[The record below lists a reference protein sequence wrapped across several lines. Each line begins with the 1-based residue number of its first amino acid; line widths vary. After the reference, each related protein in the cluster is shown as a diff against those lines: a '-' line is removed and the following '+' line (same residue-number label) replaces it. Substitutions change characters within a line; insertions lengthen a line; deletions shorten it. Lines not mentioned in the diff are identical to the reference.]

1 MNSKHP
7 FKLHEMKAKID
18 RLEALALELQQ
29 LGEGLPVIEKNCRS
43 ILSAAYVL
51 KHGISDIA
59 DLDAGQGGE

>member
-1 MNSKHP
+1 MRPKHP
-7 FKLHEMKAKID
+7 FKLYEMKAKID

-43 ILSAAYVL
+43 ILGTAYVL